1 MGESGCGKSI
11 TSMSLMGLNHQTETT
26 GHIQFEGQNLLSLS
40 EKQWREVRGNDISMI
55 FQEPMTSLNPLMTI
69 GKQMTE
75 ALFTSD
81 YQPKRSKSEGGR
93 FASNGWPET
102 SSVITQNI
110 HMNYRAA
117 CVSV

>member
-1 MGESGCGKSI
+1 
-11 TSMSLMGLNHQTETT
+11 MSLMGLNHQTETT

-75 ALFTSD
+75 ALFTHQAISQKEAKVKAVD
-81 YQPKRSKSEGGR
+81 LLQTVGLKQAASLLKKYPHELSGGMCNR
-93 FASNGWPET
+93 
-102 SSVITQNI
+102 
-110 HMNYRAA
+110 
-117 CVSV
+117 